1 MWSVLIFV
9 IIYLKVKCFLYFI
22 FRRELPTLLHF
33 IKKLSNAG
41 THTANFIVTKTTV
54 VLSVLTFF
62 GWRRLS
68 RNGRGPAV

>member
-1 MWSVLIFV
+1 MECFDFCD
-9 IIYLKVKCFLYFI
+9 YLFENEMFLYFI

-41 THTANFIVTKTTV
+41 THTTNFIVTKTTV